1 MKKIILLLLLIPTV
15 CFSQN
20 SVLYNG
26 KQEITNVE
34 AYQLLRE
41 FGKEYLAF
49 GAQKITK
56 IGDEVIMLDYGD
68 EMIAVGVGEEDT
80 EREDDNYET
89 ESNYREGVV
98 NYNREELEKALKN
111 ERWVSAARYYH
122 WLDDDE
128 SGIALLREH
137 EDEIIED
144 GVLETSAAGFTEN
157 AIQIRNQNMYHL
169 GYMYY
174 NVLGDKERGE
184 YWWRKEAEAEEKRGA
199 YHSAAE
205 TYENLGDTANEER
218 CKALAR
224 N

>member
-56 IGDEVIMLDYGD
+56 IGDEVVMLDYGD
-68 EMIAVGVGEEDT
+68 EIIAVGVGEKST
-80 EREDDNYET
+80 ERREDDNYET
-89 ESNYREGVV
+89 ESNYEEDLV
-98 NYNREELEKALKN
+98 NYNRQALERALKN
-111 ERWVSAARYYH
+111 ERWLSAARYYH
-122 WLDDDE
+122 YLDDDE
-128 SGIALLREH
+128 SSIALLREH
-137 EDEIIED
+137 ENEIVEANAKRSDGSIDEA
-144 GVLETSAAGFTEN
+144 VYN
-157 AIQIRNQNMYHL
+157 RNMYYL
-169 GYMYY
+169 GFFYSCT
-174 NVLGDKERGE
+174 LGDKERGE
-184 YWWRKEAEAEEKRGA
+184 YWWRKEAKAEEERGA
-199 YHSAAE
+199 YNSAAA
-205 TYENLGDTANEER
+205 TYHDLGDTANEER